1 MTHVKY
7 MERIRDFYRA
17 QGYEKDY
24 VWAHYDDVPF
34 TPLKKK
40 LSESVVALFST
51 SDVSIKRPEGVELP
65 DEETRVG
72 EVYSVPWNT
81 PTDQL
86 YSRQESYDSHAT
98 NLDDVDAY
106 LPLTRLR
113 EYVEAGRIGATTA
126 NFHNINRG
134 YSHRLMLDTAAPA
147 ALAKCLDEGADVAVF
162 TPV

>member
-1 MTHVKY
+1 MSHVKY
-7 MERIRDFYRA
+7 MERIAAYYRA
-17 QGYEKDY
+17 QGYEKEY
-24 VWAHYDDVPF
+24 VWAHFDDVPF
-34 TPLKKK
+34 TPLKKP

-51 SDVSIKRPEGVELP
+51 SDVSIKRADGDALP

-72 EVYSVPWNT
+72 AVYSVPWNT
-81 PTDQL
+81 PTDKL

-98 NLDDVDAY
+98 NLDDVDAF

-113 EYVEAGRIGATTA
+113 EFAEAGRIGTTTA

-134 YSHRLMLDTAAPA
+134 YSQRLMLETAAPA
-147 ALAKCLDEGADVAVF
+147 ALAKCRDEGANVAVF